1 MNYEYEISKKNS
13 IIDYQ
18 KTFSSIAPF
27 NIIRTIINM
36 ASEKLKLI
44 QFDIKTYQYRKL
56 TRGNVQKI
64 TKRVQ
69 QTNKACRL
77 KNDLYN

>member
-1 MNYEYEISKKNS
+1 
-13 IIDYQ
+13 
-18 KTFSSIAPF
+18 
-27 NIIRTIINM
+27 M